1 MKDDASIIVE
11 GAHIRVF
18 CVILLGFV
26 IKIPSHLN
34 RKGVGSNNIHILYIL
49 INLNYKSVFGNFGDL
64 GKITYIL
71 YLLNR
76 KYVNI
81 AIGK

>member
-34 RKGVGSNNIHILYIL
+34 RQGVGSNNIQKFHFL
-49 INLNYKSVFGNFGDL
+49 S
-64 GKITYIL
+64 
-71 YLLNR
+71 
-76 KYVNI
+76 
-81 AIGK
+81 